1 MVGIPDYPHDKAE
14 GLAVIGDS
22 VIAVAND
29 DDFGITADCDG
40 KGTYVPKLC
49 PNGKLDC
56 NEVYFIPL

>member
-1 MVGIPDYPHDKAE
+1 
-14 GLAVIGDS
+14 LAVIGDS